1 MKALKDRGVT
11 NVEWVQVGN
20 ETRDGMLWNSDEAVT
35 GQVSKNAANFAAY
48 INAGYDAVKEVY
60 PKAKVIVH
68 VDKGQDL
75 GGLTWLYDNLKEN
88 GGKWDVIGLSL
99 YPEDDNWQSYAESC
113 LSNIQT
119 LSSMYG
125 KDVIISEIGM
135 WWGSDQAAPLM
146 KKMVDGC
153 KKISTCEGIFYW
165 NRKFTTTGNQPTISL
180 WVGMHIPREPSTT
193 AANQLP
199 YLMHINKNIK

>member
-1 MKALKDRGVT
+1 M
-11 NVEWVQVGN
+11 
-20 ETRDGMLWNSDEAVT
+20 
-35 GQVSKNAANFAAY
+35 
-48 INAGYDAVKEVY
+48 
-60 PKAKVIVH
+60 H
-68 VDKGQDL
+68 VDQGQDL

-99 YPEDDNWQSYAESC
+99 YPEDDNWQSFAESC

-135 WWGSDQAAPLM
+135 WWGSDQAAPMM
-146 KKMVDGC
+146 KKWWMAARQFLPARVSSIG
-153 KKISTCEGIFYW
+153 
-165 NRKFTTTGNQPTISL
+165 NRKFTTTGSQPTISL
-180 WVGMHIPREPSTT
+180 WVGMHIPRERSTT